1 MKKMGAKMTDSKRTS
16 VMIEARRNLAKT
28 MMAEGK
34 SEAEIYKTVRR
45 LKYEPLITEI
55 HNAEWAIEHYAKYYH
70 ARERDCPD
78 SFKFLML
85 LNGWHNPFVALNEL
99 LKVIYTNEMLLK
111 RNGMKKGYKS
121 RYREMESLV
130 QEHANRNI

>member
-1 MKKMGAKMTDSKRTS
+1 MKERTS

-28 MMAEGK
+28 MMTEGK
-34 SEAEIYKTVRR
+34 SEAEICKAVRH

-55 HNAEWAIEHYAKYYH
+55 HNAEWAIEHYTKYYH

-85 LNGWHNPFVALNEL
+85 VNDWHSPFVALNEL
-99 LKVIYTNEMLLK
+99 LKRIDTNEQLMK
-111 RNGMKKGYKS
+111 REKKQTGEKPAYKS
-121 RYREMESLV
+121 RYKELYELLQKEV
-130 QEHANRNI
+130 NKHDL

>member
-1 MKKMGAKMTDSKRTS
+1 MKEKTS

-34 SEAEIYKTVRR
+34 SEAEIYKTVRS

-70 ARERDCPD
+70 AREYDCPD
-78 SFKFLML
+78 SFKYLML
-85 LNGWHNPFVALNEL
+85 VNGWHSPFVALNEL
-99 LKVIYTNEMLLK
+99 LKRIDTNEQLMK
-111 RNGMKKGYKS
+111 REKKRTGEKPTYKS
-121 RYREMESLV
+121 RYKELRELLQKEVNNDFQL
-130 QEHANRNI
+130 R